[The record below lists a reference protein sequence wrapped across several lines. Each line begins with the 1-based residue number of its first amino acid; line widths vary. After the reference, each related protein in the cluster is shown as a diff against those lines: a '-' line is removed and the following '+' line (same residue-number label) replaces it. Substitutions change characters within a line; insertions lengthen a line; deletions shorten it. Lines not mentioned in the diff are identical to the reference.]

1 MKRKRLKK
9 LLMALGLDRKTAEGC
24 ILFCQLT
31 DGPGYNHKEVAEG
44 MMRGAAENVPSY
56 FGYDKVAEDVV
67 LRYDRGEISIG
78 EAVRK
83 IGELVRRT
91 RHTVEIIKLN

>member
-1 MKRKRLKK
+1 MKRKRLMK
-9 LLMALGLDRKTAEGC
+9 LLMALGLDRDTAKGC
-24 ILFCQLT
+24 IVFSKIM
-31 DGPGYNHKEVAEG
+31 DGREYTHKATAEG
-44 MMRGAAENVPSY
+44 MMRGAAENIPNY
-56 FGYDKVAEDVV
+56 FGYDKVAEDTV

-78 EAVRK
+78 DAVRK